1 MRLPNLLIICNSIIN
16 SIIYVILNFY
26 VLINLIFFKYEQI
39 MFLIIL
45 KKHRKKS
52 NNPYIELFSDIN
64 EDGNN
69 IVCEIFHKNYYL
81 NESIY
86 FSENYLSFRL
96 NSKNKKSFSKICDFD
111 IKIGFINRV
120 L

>member
-1 MRLPNLLIICNSIIN
+1 
-16 SIIYVILNFY
+16 
-26 VLINLIFFKYEQI
+26 

-86 FSENYLSFRL
+86 FSENT
-96 NSKNKKSFSKICDFD
+96 KKKKSFSKICDFD

>member
-1 MRLPNLLIICNSIIN
+1 
-16 SIIYVILNFY
+16 
-26 VLINLIFFKYEQI
+26 

-86 FSENYLSFRL
+86 FLENYLSFRL
-96 NSKNKKSFSKICDFD
+96 NSKKKKSFQKIYNFEKN
-111 IKIGFINRV
+111 IKIGFINRI